1 MVDYDKTV
9 KDVQDLLRKN
19 DEWKQRYAGYI
30 ASILPYESNSDSSFE
45 NDAIR
50 EATKKFKVPGQFTLH
65 MSVSKAKEAKESKVE
80 FDLRFHGHNVGLLK
94 VSKGK
99 VELKICKNDDII
111 SAIKKFDGTAAE
123 NLMKLIGNQYDW
135 SSDEAVSFRKI
146 YASLE
151 KAIGENGTCL
161 TRNKEHELESILLK
175 NFSQTRSC
183 EKIICNIQ
191 PVTMLQK
198 SLFFQMPTPLK
209 ASKAKSG
216 SIDYAAEKG
225 GGIDILARIGGGN
238 GTYLAIIELKD
249 KFENS
254 EQPKDAICQGIAYAT
269 FIREL
274 LRSESGKEWW
284 KFFGFGGCIPK
295 ALKLYAIIAMPNNAN
310 ADTKFVYDSEPKGKE
325 LLLGKNDENYKND
338 KLELGYIYLE
348 SDGLPQKISENLPLE
363 NNKKNS

>member
-1 MVDYDKTV
+1 MANYDNTV
-9 KDVQDLLRKN
+9 EDVQKLLN
-19 DEWKQRYAGYI
+19 YEQEWKKRYNNYI
-30 ASILPYESNSDSSFE
+30 EAVRENSNKRIKRARNLFHLYGPFRLYLSISY
-45 NDAIR
+45 AKK
-50 EATKKFKVPGQFTLH
+50 ATGKKVY
-65 MSVSKAKEAKESKVE
+65 
-80 FDLRFHGHNVGLLK
+80 FDLRFHGQNVGLIIVDIE
-94 VSKGK
+94 VSKAW
-99 VELKICKNDDII
+99 LIALKNDDILNKIKDI
-111 SAIKKFDGTAAE
+111 SPEDEKI
-123 NLMKLIGNQYDW
+123 LRSMIGSTKQFIEW
-135 SSDEAVSFRKI
+135 SEATEFRKI
-146 YASLE
+146 YKNLE
-151 KAIGENGTCL
+151 EAIVSGKIKL
-161 TRNKEHELESILLK
+161 AKNKEHELESHLLGNWSKNSSEGKEIL
-175 NFSQTRSC
+175 
-183 EKIICNIQ
+183 NIQ
-191 PVTMLQK
+191 PVSLFK
-198 SLFFQMPTPLK
+198 PPLFFQMPTPLK

-225 GGIDILARIGGGN
+225 GGIDILARIGGGK

-254 EQPKDAICQGIAYAT
+254 EQPEDAICQAIAYAT

-284 KFFGFGGCIPK
+284 KFFGFGGGIPK
-295 ALKLYAIIAMPNNAN
+295 ALKLYAIIAMPNNNN